1 MKKMNNANVSKSK
14 EKGDVFAEIFD
25 TVFLFMHE
33 RYGDF
38 GDILKESEINYTQY
52 AALMTVYMHGSVG
65 EGELAKM
72 VFVNPSTMSR
82 MVYALEERGWLKS
95 VRNKA
100 DRRRVM
106 VELSPSGKRRME
118 AMRDEQAKVVA
129 QQVEHLTDEQKEY
142 VYQVAEFVN
151 KALRLMISAGGS
163 GEKDT

>member
-1 MKKMNNANVSKSK
+1 MNNANITGSKDKPK
-14 EKGDVFAEIFD
+14 EVFAEIFD

-38 GDILKESEINYTQY
+38 GAILKDNEINYTQY
-52 AALMTVYMHGSVG
+52 AALMTVYMHGSLG
-65 EGELAKM
+65 EGELARM

-82 MVYALEERGWLKS
+82 MVYALEKKGWLES
-95 VRNKA
+95 VRDKA

-106 VELSPSGKRRME
+106 VRLSPSGKRRME
-118 AMRDEQAKVVA
+118 AMRDKQAKVVA
-129 QQVEHLTDEQKEY
+129 RQVEHLGDDEKEY
-142 VYQVAEFVN
+142 VFQVAEFVN